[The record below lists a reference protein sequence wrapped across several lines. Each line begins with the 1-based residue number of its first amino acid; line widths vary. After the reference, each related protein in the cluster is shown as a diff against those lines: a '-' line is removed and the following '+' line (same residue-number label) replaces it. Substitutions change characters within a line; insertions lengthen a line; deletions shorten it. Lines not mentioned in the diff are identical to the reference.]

1 MSIQDDEIVN
11 DPREVAYRRR
21 LAAIRTALGHDHDD
35 ATGPQTLDDAIAALC
50 LRHAAALGALAVAES
65 TIQEAQSWIALQ
77 NLDPDHYYY
86 DPRAVGFNDRCT
98 SALTAIRK
106 VTP

>member
-1 MSIQDDEIVN
+1 MSIQDRIDEIVN

-21 LAAIRTALGHDHDD
+21 LAAIRTALGHDHGD

-50 LRHAAALGALAVAES
+50 LRHAAALEALATVEELLHNGDLFAGA
-65 TIQEAQSWIALQ
+65 ICDAL
-77 NLDPDHYYY
+77 
-86 DPRAVGFNDRCT
+86 A
-98 SALTAIRK
+98 AIRK